1 MFLSAADM
9 SSFKDLSK
17 ASQATVCSLQ
27 TFLSLLCAPSKS
39 APSLVWETKTQ
50 FICLSVIT
58 NFDDSSS
65 GTHML
70 LPHPAAHTL
79 MHTQAQRAAVVLYP
93 QVSLSFSLQ

>member
-39 APSLVWETKTQ
+39 APSFVWETKTQ

-70 LPHPAAHTL
+70 LPHPAAYTL